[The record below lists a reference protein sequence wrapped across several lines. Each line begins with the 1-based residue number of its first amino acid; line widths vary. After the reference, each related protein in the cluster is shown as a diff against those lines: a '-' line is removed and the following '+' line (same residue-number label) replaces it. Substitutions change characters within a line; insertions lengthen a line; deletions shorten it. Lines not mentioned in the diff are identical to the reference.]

1 MNYMMNIPTAGLKL
15 GDFVVQQDSRGTV
28 LDREFSTCIVTKVEE
43 DQVKLFRPYGVTA
56 DFSYTG
62 GVIPYMGAEDYWVE
76 KERTI
81 LWKIYRRQELK

>member
-1 MNYMMNIPTAGLKL
+1 MQPMMSIPTDGLKL
-15 GDFVVQQDSRGTV
+15 GDFVVQQDSRGVV
-28 LDREFSTCIVTKVEE
+28 LDREFSTCIVIKVE
-43 DQVKLFRPYGVTA
+43 DDRVNLFRPYGVTA

-62 GVIPYMGAEDYWVE
+62 GVIPYMGAENYWVE